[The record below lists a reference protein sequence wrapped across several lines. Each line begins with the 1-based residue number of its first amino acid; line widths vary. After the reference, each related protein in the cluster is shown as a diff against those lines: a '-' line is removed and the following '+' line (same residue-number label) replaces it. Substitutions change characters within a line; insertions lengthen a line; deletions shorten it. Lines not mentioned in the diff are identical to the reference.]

1 MAERTIQDDE
11 IGKIPVKCML
21 GEVFRETDIQERL
34 VVCARESLALSQKG
48 KGRCPDP
55 ENCPM
60 AKFPSDTAVKVIK
73 R

>member
-1 MAERTIQDDE
+1 MAERTIKDNE
-11 IGKIPVKCML
+11 VGRIPVECIV

-34 VVCARESLALSQKG
+34 VVCAREPLAPSQKG

-60 AKFPSDTAVKVIK
+60 AKFPSRTTVKII
-73 R
+73 